1 VNWEQSD
8 QEGVGGGL
16 STSIVGMKVFRQ
28 VSLFYE
34 LFRCILLVIV
44 GRVIHEQM
52 GFSLWRVLI
61 LIHISLWN

>member
-1 VNWEQSD
+1 MNWEQSD
-8 QEGVGGGL
+8 QEGVGGGGL

-52 GFSLWRVLI
+52 GFSL
-61 LIHISLWN
+61 

>member
-1 VNWEQSD
+1 MNWEQSD
-8 QEGVGGGL
+8 QEGVGGGGL

-44 GRVIHEQM
+44 G
-52 GFSLWRVLI
+52 G
-61 LIHISLWN
+61 